1 MNCEVIRMAR
11 EAGFGIGLSDLY
23 APALERFAVLVA
35 AAEREAICQ
44 LADDMLRGVD
54 ALPLIEAIRARGQG

>member
-1 MNCEVIRMAR
+1 MA
-11 EAGFGIGLSDLY
+11 GLDSGGL
-23 APALERFAVLVA
+23 LENFECFAALVA

-54 ALPLIEAIRARGQG
+54 ALPLIEAILARGEK